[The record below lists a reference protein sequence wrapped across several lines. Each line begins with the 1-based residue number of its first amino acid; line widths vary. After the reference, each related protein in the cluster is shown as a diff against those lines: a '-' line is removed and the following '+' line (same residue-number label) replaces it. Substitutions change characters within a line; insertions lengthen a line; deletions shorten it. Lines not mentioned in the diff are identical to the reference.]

1 MVPSLQQLSSEA
13 LMFTLKKEITN
24 IENISGI
31 NGYLNHLEI
40 LDEIMNIRGNIHT
53 TQLNWIIM
61 NTSDKLFKQSIQNKL
76 ILKTLQLCEDVYNIR
91 ICVEEHI
98 QKNVFF

>member
-1 MVPSLQQLSSEA
+1 MVPSLQQLSSES
-13 LMFTLKKEITN
+13 LMVSLKTEITN

-31 NGYLNHLEI
+31 NGYINHIEI

-53 TQLNWIIM
+53 IQLNWILM
-61 NTSDKLFKQSIQNKL
+61 NTGDKLFKQSIQNKL
-76 ILKTLQLCEDVYNIR
+76 ILNTLKLCEDVYNIR

-98 QKNVFF
+98 QKILFF